1 VQNDIA
7 PASATLWTID
17 ECAAWLK
24 LSPDAVRC
32 RLKRAQFPPHTY
44 VHLGRSVRFVAE
56 RLKAWVLEH
65 AA

>member
-1 VQNDIA
+1 MGTDTKSVE
-7 PASATLWTID
+7 LWTID

-32 RLKRAQFPPHTY
+32 RLKRGQFPPETF
-44 VHLGRSVRFVAE
+44 VHLGRSVRFVVQ
-56 RLKAWVLEH
+56 RLKKWVLEH